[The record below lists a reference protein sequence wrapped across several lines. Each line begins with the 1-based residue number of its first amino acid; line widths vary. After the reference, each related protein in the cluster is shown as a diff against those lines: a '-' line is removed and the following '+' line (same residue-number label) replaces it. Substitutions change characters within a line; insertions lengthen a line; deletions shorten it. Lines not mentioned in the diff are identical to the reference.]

1 MFAAREVSKLLPVG
15 TIVLVYDK
23 VSFVS
28 AKSWA
33 QNAKLKQAGLLISAA
48 ADYVDDTNAIKTS
61 PRSLVIKKPARKSFE
76 RNLSKLRHLPSRFDC

>member
-1 MFAAREVSKLLPVG
+1 MFAAREVSKLLKLG

-33 QNAKLKQAGLLISAA
+33 ENPKLKQAGLLISV
-48 ADYVDDTNAIKTS
+48 ADDDLDNTNATKTKS
-61 PRSLVIKKPARKSFE
+61 RSLVIKKGRPRIIRA
-76 RNLSKLRHLPSRFDC
+76 D

>member
-1 MFAAREVSKLLPVG
+1 MFAAREVSKLLTLG

-33 QNAKLKQAGLLISAA
+33 ENPKLKQAGLLISAA
-48 ADYVDDTNAIKTS
+48 DDYIDNTNATKTRS
-61 PRSLVIKKPARKSFE
+61 RSLVIKKAR
-76 RNLSKLRHLPSRFDC
+76 SRIIRAD

>member
-1 MFAAREVSKLLPVG
+1 VSKLMPVG

-33 QNAKLKQAGLLISAA
+33 ENPKLKPIASI
-48 ADYVDDTNAIKTS
+48 
-61 PRSLVIKKPARKSFE
+61 E
-76 RNLSKLRHLPSRFDC
+76 

>member
-33 QNAKLKQAGLLISAA
+33 DNPKLKQAGLLISAA
-48 ADYVDDTNAIKTS
+48 SDDAGQTDATKAGS
-61 PRSLVIKKPARKSFE
+61 KSFVNKKA
-76 RNLSKLRHLPSRFDC
+76 RPRIIRAD